1 MTAGDADLWK
11 RTTAL
16 KQGNPSLKVF
26 LSIGGWTFNDPP
38 TQHRFSDLASSEA
51 NMNTFA
57 RSCFDVMQTY
67 GFDVCTFILPLR
79 LYINMINRVL
89 TLTGNTPPPT
99 TGVANP
105 RTRRTMSP
113 S

>member
-67 GFDVCTFILPLR
+67 GFDVCIFLLHLR
-79 LYINMINRVL
+79 TDIDTADRAL

-99 TGVANP
+99 TEVASP
-105 RTRRTMSP
+105 RTRRTMSL